1 MTSMKVLLSLLL
13 MMITTPL
20 GMAQDIAPSDKP
32 VLNSDIIEMSRAGV
46 QPSVILV
53 KIKSSP
59 CKFDT
64 SPSAL
69 VTLKESG
76 VADEVLLEMVRNPNR
91 VPQSQ
96 SERPLSR
103 KQSIGAERGEP
114 EPAQTTISDDAG
126 SRSKAP
132 TVVKRDP
139 DTFRNRRRFSTRY
152 DKFKD
157 ETHVSVGPFFI
168 GGTKSYVW
176 SGFQLEM
183 TAHFFSKGR
192 ITEQPTV
199 FYLAF
204 RSSSKEWQFLR
215 SRELYALVD
224 GERLALGEGDHDSD
238 IRFGGVSE
246 LLIYQLSADVFYKLG
261 TAHHVELKIGNMEL
275 TLKDEHLEAFRDLYS
290 MGQP

>member
-1 MTSMKVLLSLLL
+1 VLLSLLL
-13 MMITTPL
+13 VILTAPL
-20 GMAQDIAPSDKP
+20 GMAQEVSPSDRP
-32 VLNSDIIEMSRAGV
+32 VLNSDVIEMSRAGV
-46 QPSVILV
+46 QPSVILA
-53 KIKSSP
+53 KIKNSA

-91 VPQSQ
+91 APQSKA
-96 SERPLSR
+96 ERPLSR
-103 KQSIGAERGEP
+103 EPSIGAERGEP
-114 EPAQTTISDDAG
+114 EATQARMSDDAR
-126 SRSKAP
+126 SKSKAP

-139 DTFRNRRRFSTRY
+139 DTFRNRRRFSTSY

-157 ETHVSVGPFFI
+157 ETHVSVGPFFV
-168 GGTKSYVW
+168 GSTSSYVW

-183 TAHFFSKGR
+183 TAHFFSKGH
-192 ITEQPTV
+192 ITEQPAF

-204 RSSSKEWQFLR
+204 RSRSKEWQFLR

-224 GERLALGEGDHDSD
+224 GERLALGEGDHDGD
-238 IRFGGVSE
+238 VRLGGVSE
-246 LLIYQLSADVFYKLG
+246 WLIYQLPAEVFYKLG
-261 TAHHVELKIGNMEL
+261 TARHVEIKVGDMEL

-290 MGQP
+290 LGQP